1 MTEAPSFQQELQIE
15 VKAGQTLVLE
25 IVAKDAGSGAAPA
38 AGGTTGS
45 LQITIAD
52 AGQPCTVYLV
62 GGGQSYSVPLD
73 SQGQG
78 RLEGIAPGTY
88 ELRLQAPDNNASSE
102 GSLEITVDGASS
114 LGRVYLAGSLCSY
127 EVILDAA
134 GKGRRDA
141 IYPGSYE
148 LTLTRPA
155 NLGAS

>member
-1 MTEAPSFQQELQIE
+1 MSEAPSFQQELQIE

-25 IVAKDAGSGAAPA
+25 IVAKDAGSGAT
-38 AGGTTGS
+38 AGSTTGS
-45 LQITIAD
+45 FQITIAG
-52 AGQPCTVYLV
+52 AGQPRTVYLV
-62 GGGQSYSVPLD
+62 GGGQSYPVPLD

-88 ELRLQAPDNNASSE
+88 ELRLEAPESNAGSE

-127 EVILDAA
+127 EVILDAE

-155 NLGAS
+155 NLGSELT